1 MNIRLAES
9 FPGTRK
15 LAELLVADEIRFQN
29 RFDIDKGVCSMNEEQ
44 RFFNDLGFGLKFAI
58 KEKFG
63 IEVKNVQEALE
74 YTAFNFASTVE
85 YGTKLFADAAKL
97 TVAELTP
104 GLNLVVN
111 GILAYE
117 ATKLGWKTLDELSL
131 REKAIGEYCSN
142 LKTDNEYSFE
152 IHSEGFATYSESL
165 NNWIESNQNLLNSS
179 SNNFENNDSPR
190 ISEPTNDT
198 GDSLDFG
205 NLP

>member
-29 RFDIDKGVCSMNEEQ
+29 RFDIDKGACSMNEGQ
-44 RFFNDLGFGLKFAI
+44 KFFNDLGFGLKFAI

-85 YGTKLFADAAKL
+85 YSAKFL
-97 TVAELTP
+97 GAELTP
-104 GLNLVVN
+104 GVDIAVN
-111 GILAYE
+111 SIIAYE

-142 LKTDNEYSFE
+142 LKTGNEYSFE
-152 IHSEGFATYSESL
+152 IHSEGFGTYSESL
-165 NNWIESNQNLLNSS
+165 NNWIESNQNSLNSS
-179 SNNFENNDSPR
+179 NNNFENNDSPR
-190 ISEPTNDT
+190 LSEPTNDT